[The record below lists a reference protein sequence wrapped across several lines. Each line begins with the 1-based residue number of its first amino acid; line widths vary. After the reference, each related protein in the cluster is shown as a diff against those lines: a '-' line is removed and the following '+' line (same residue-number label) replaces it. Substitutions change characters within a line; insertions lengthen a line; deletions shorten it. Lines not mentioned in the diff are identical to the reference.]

1 MPLLRSRSGARLL
14 GNLSL
19 RLPKLEVIGTAGGV
33 DADLGPPLSRR
44 TWWLVLALSS
54 VALLAPLGLTPLPP
68 LLDYPNHLARM
79 VVLERGAADPVLSA
93 MYAVDWHVVPNI
105 AIDVLMPPLLHVLPL
120 DVAGRLFIALAL
132 LLPFTG
138 AVVLHRSLFGRRTLW
153 PFAAVLVVYNH
164 LLFAG
169 FLNYLIGLGAA
180 LLGAALWVRMA
191 PRPVARSA
199 VATVVATG
207 VFFCHIIALAAYG
220 LLLFAIEA
228 ADWWDRPAGLRWRV
242 ASIAGPVARLAVPFV
257 IPALLYLHSQ
267 LAGASGGLGWSIRWK
282 LRGVFGPF
290 MTYYLGLDLLAIL
303 AVVGLI
309 GWCWWRGHLLVA
321 RAGALG
327 LAILLVLYP
336 LMPFG
341 AAGTGYVDQRL
352 PPMAG
357 LLLFAATL
365 PHGLAPSLRRIAT
378 AALAAIAVARL
389 AGIGLVWAGHNADL
403 AAFRQV
409 IAGIR
414 PAERVLPV
422 QIEAADVPQFHAG
435 QPRSRF
441 VLIDQPSIEH
451 LPALVLI
458 EHDAFFPLLFT
469 AAAKQPLRV
478 RDAYAGSAA
487 PEGLVPSYRELAVAA
502 AGGPLPRDAP
512 YLAHWQRD
520 FDYVL
525 LLYAGKLAAADRP
538 LLPDI
543 LEPVR
548 QADIAALY
556 RIRHPQPQRAEPEH
570 TTGR

>member
-1 MPLLRSRSGARLL
+1 
-14 GNLSL
+14 
-19 RLPKLEVIGTAGGV
+19 
-33 DADLGPPLSRR
+33 
-44 TWWLVLALSS
+44 
-54 VALLAPLGLTPLPP
+54 
-68 LLDYPNHLARM
+68 
-79 VVLERGAADPVLSA
+79 
-93 MYAVDWHVVPNI
+93 
-105 AIDVLMPPLLHVLPL
+105 
-120 DVAGRLFIALAL
+120 
-132 LLPFTG
+132 
-138 AVVLHRSLFGRRTLW
+138 
-153 PFAAVLVVYNH
+153 
-164 LLFAG
+164 
-169 FLNYLIGLGAA
+169 
-180 LLGAALWVRMA
+180 
-191 PRPVARSA
+191 
-199 VATVVATG
+199 
-207 VFFCHIIALAAYG
+207 
-220 LLLFAIEA
+220 
-228 ADWWDRPAGLRWRV
+228 
-242 ASIAGPVARLAVPFV
+242 
-257 IPALLYLHSQ
+257 
-267 LAGASGGLGWSIRWK
+267 
-282 LRGVFGPF
+282 
-290 MTYYLGLDLLAIL
+290 
-303 AVVGLI
+303 
-309 GWCWWRGHLLVA
+309 
-321 RAGALG
+321 
-327 LAILLVLYP
+327 
-336 LMPFG
+336 MPFG

-378 AALAAIAVARL
+378 AALAAIAVVRL
-389 AGIGLVWAGHNADL
+389 AAIGLVWAGHNADL